1 MPKLRLKGFAIGS
14 RFRIAT
20 KVFAFGLF
28 SLLGLA
34 VIGGLYMT
42 QDINANAYRQRAA
55 SARINADLA
64 GTLQTTMLQLR
75 RSEIEFLFTGN
86 ERYSGL
92 HGDLTRMTGS
102 TIQQLETRIK
112 ATDPAKAGNV
122 AQIRTGLEEYG
133 SSFKA
138 ILDIKKQ
145 LGLYPQQ
152 GVNGALLKSSQAVT
166 DLFAANPSPE
176 LAALFAT
183 MRTQEKDFMLKS
195 DPQAFTAFGKTSM
208 DFTRAL
214 ARSTLGADAKA
225 ALGKAI
231 EEYTANVGQWVALQ
245 QKFLSIYEQLS
256 NGYKALE
263 PQLDNLVSMIR
274 SVDTAASTSEIRA
287 RRDAR
292 DQLMLVFGAIMA
304 MTLVFGWLLARGIVK
319 PIGRITAAM
328 KAIAAGDRD
337 VVIPYAD
344 HRNEVGDMART
355 LDVFA
360 KSLSETERLRAEQ
373 GETDRLVAE
382 RQLQERQALAD
393 AFQSTMGALAD
404 RFARSSAEVAEAARE
419 LSETADAT
427 SGRAQS
433 VTGAAET
440 AASNVQTV
448 AAGTEELTA
457 SIREINVQVS
467 KSAGVAEEAAA
478 EASRTEAKVRAL
490 TDAAVRIGD
499 VVNLIRAIA
508 EQTNLLALNATI
520 EAARAGDAG
529 KGFAVV
535 ASEVKQLAAQTAKA
549 TDEIGSKIG
558 EIQEAT
564 NETVTA
570 IGRITSTISM
580 IREVTASIAGAVE
593 EQGAATDEIAQN
605 TQRAAEGTQ
614 TVTGS
619 IAGVGEAAE
628 LTGRAS
634 THLMAL
640 SGDLEHQSA
649 DLQSEVSKFVES
661 LRAA

>member
-1 MPKLRLKGFAIGS
+1 MPKFAF
-14 RFRIAT
+14 RKLMPRVHLRIAT
-20 KVFAFGLF
+20 KVLAFGLF

-34 VIGGLYMT
+34 VVGGLYMM
-42 QDINANAYRQRAA
+42 QDINANGYRQRAA

-64 GTLQTTMLQLR
+64 GTLQTTALQLR

-92 HGDLTRMTGS
+92 HGDLMRMTGS
-102 TIQQLETRIK
+102 NIQQLEARIK
-112 ATDPAKAGNV
+112 ATDPTRASNV
-122 AQIRTGLEEYG
+122 AQIKAGLDDYG
-133 SSFKA
+133 TAFKA

-145 LGLYPQQ
+145 LGLYPKQ
-152 GVNGALLKSSQAVT
+152 GVGGALQKSADAVN

-183 MRTQEKDFMLKS
+183 MRTYEKDFMLKN

-214 ARSTLGADAKA
+214 ARSPLNADAKA
-225 ALGKAI
+225 ALGKAV
-231 EEYTANVGQWVALQ
+231 EDYAGNVGQWVTLQ

-256 NGYKALE
+256 NGYKTLE
-263 PQLDNLVSMIR
+263 PQLDNLVTLIR

-287 RRDAR
+287 RREAR
-292 DQLMLVFGAIMA
+292 DQLMVIFGGIMA

-328 KAIAAGDRD
+328 KAVAAGEQD
-337 VVIPYAD
+337 VVIPYAGD
-344 HRNEVGDMART
+344 RTEVGDMART

-360 KSLSETERLRAEQ
+360 KGLSETERLRAEQ
-373 GETDRLVAE
+373 GENDRLSAE
-382 RQLQERQALAD
+382 RQLRERQALAD

-433 VTGAAET
+433 VTGAAEA

-448 AAGTEELTA
+448 AAGAEELTA
-457 SIREINVQVS
+457 SIREINTQVA
-467 KSAGVAEEAAA
+467 KSAGIATEAAE
-478 EASRTEAKVRAL
+478 EASRTETKVRAL

-520 EAARAGDAG
+520 EAARAGEAG
-529 KGFAVV
+529 RGFAVV

-593 EQGAATDEIAQN
+593 EQGAATGEIAQN

-634 THLMAL
+634 THLMSL
-640 SGDLEHQSA
+640 STELEHQSA
-649 DLQSEVSKFVES
+649 DLQSEVGKFVDS